1 MGQYQSNPITS
12 RIKEINEVDAI
23 PSVKLLVLGDPG
35 VGKTSLVHRWV
46 GEELPIN
53 PSWTVGGSIQTKL
66 HKYTPDRKE
75 FFIEFWDIGGSAK
88 HANTRYIF
96 YKMAIN
102 GVVLVHDLSNGR
114 SFENLPRW
122 LKEFASSFDPES
134 LNIWAE

>member
-1 MGQYQSNPITS
+1 MSI
-12 RIKEINEVDAI
+12 INR
-23 PSVKLLVLGDPG
+23 
-35 VGKTSLVHRWV
+35 TSLVHRWV